1 MKILGISGSLRAASY
16 NTALL
21 RAAAELAPDGVEL
34 ELYDGLEDLPPY
46 NEDRDGDFPAPA
58 VRRLREQ
65 IADADAVL
73 FATPEY
79 NGSVP
84 GQLKNAVDWSS
95 RPRGKS
101 AALWGKPAAVVGAS
115 SGEYGALWAQD
126 HLRKALGIAS
136 ARVLDVELP
145 VGKANLRFD
154 EDGVLTDLE
163 IRDRL
168 AEIVG
173 ELVEQ
178 HARLTQ
184 AAA

>member
-21 RAAAELAPDGVEL
+21 RAAAELAPEGVEF
-34 ELYDGLEDLPPY
+34 ELYDGLEALPPY

-58 VRRLREQ
+58 ARRLREQ
-65 IADADAVL
+65 IAAADAVL

-84 GQLKNAVDWSS
+84 GQLKNAVDWAS
-95 RPRGKS
+95 RPRGKG

-115 SGEYGALWAQD
+115 AGEYGALWAQD
-126 HLRKALGIAS
+126 HLRRALGIAS

-145 VGKANLRFD
+145 VAKAPLRFD
-154 EDGVLTDLE
+154 DDGVLTDLE
-163 IRDRL
+163 IRDHL

-178 HARLTQ
+178 HARLTH